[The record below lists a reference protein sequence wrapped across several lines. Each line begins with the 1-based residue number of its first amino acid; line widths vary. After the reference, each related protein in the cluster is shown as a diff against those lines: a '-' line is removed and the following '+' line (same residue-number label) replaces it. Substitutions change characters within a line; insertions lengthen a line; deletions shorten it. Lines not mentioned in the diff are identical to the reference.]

1 MAVVAHTD
9 LDAEIKRLHC
19 LETRDRPVLDHQ
31 VAAGACAAQFRS
43 LSTVVS

>member
-1 MAVVAHTD
+1 MAVAD
-9 LDAEIKRLHC
+9 LDVDAEIERLHC

-31 VAAGACAAQFRS
+31 VAAAASAAHFRS